1 MRVTGSVGGMR
12 SSLHHY
18 SYRSLD
24 DHVTRMTRYATLMAS
39 ELHGEGRRVSLA
51 GVLLRP
57 AWRFVRGMVVK
68 RGLLDGW
75 RGLAFHLVEARY
87 VREKYL
93 RLLDAATRGRRQVR
107 RTRCAAA
114 GSYRLANAP
123 AGGSG
128 SRLRA

>member
-1 MRVTGSVGGMR
+1 MR

-39 ELHGEGRRVSLA
+39 ALHGGGRRVSLA

-93 RLLDAATRGRRQVR
+93 RLWMLQHADDAKF
-107 RTRCAAA
+107 AARDA
-114 GSYRLANAP
+114 QRPGHID
-123 AGGSG
+123 
-128 SRLRA
+128 